1 MITHIFMIWILIL
14 FKDVL
19 KTVYFPLQE
28 YLKGYLLS
36 IALKWFFL
44 FAYVNNIKHFPFTSI
59 EVKKFPINVGI
70 QRRNVL
76 SEPTFR
82 IRRLKPRSQKL

>member
-1 MITHIFMIWILIL
+1 MFSKQFIFPFKSILRATYSH
-14 FKDVL
+14 FHSNA
-19 KTVYFPLQE
+19 FC
-28 YLKGYLLS
+28 
-36 IALKWFFL
+36 L

-59 EVKKFPINVGI
+59 EVKKIPLNVGT
-70 QRRNVL
+70 QRRNVI